1 MQTTVLGCGRW
12 GTFISWYM
20 NKILEYEVICWGPDD
35 DIFKNLQKHRKNEY
49 LTMPKEIEI
58 TSSLEKAL
66 TSDFIVISISCQKL
80 REFAQRLNQYSLKG
94 KTIILAMKG
103 LEEKTGK
110 RLTQIISEEITQDI
124 NLAIWVGPGHVQ
136 SFTKNIPNCMIISCE
151 KTEKAKEIIKL
162 LNSNLIRYYYS
173 NDIVGNEIGAA
184 SKNVMGIAAGVLD
197 GLGYTALKGA
207 LMARGARE
215 ISRLLK
221 AMDCDEL
228 TAYGLCHLGDYEATL
243 FSEFSNNRKFGET
256 FVGGKKFNKLAEGV
270 ATSKA
275 LLNLSEKYK
284 VDLPITMAVNELIT
298 SNNHSKKIIMDLF
311 LRPLKEE
318 FYV

>member
-1 MQTTVLGCGRW
+1 ML
-12 GTFISWYM
+12 
-20 NKILEYEVICWGPDD
+20 GPDD
-35 DIFKNLQKHRKNEY
+35 EIFRNLQKYRKNEY
-49 LTMPKEIEI
+49 LSLPENIEI
-58 TSSLEKAL
+58 TSSLDRAL
-66 TSDFIVISISCQKL
+66 ISDFIVISISCQNLRDFAKKL
-80 REFAQRLNQYSLKG
+80 NKHFLKG

-103 LEEKTGK
+103 LEEKTGE
-110 RLTQIISEEITQDI
+110 RLSQVVSEEISQDI

-136 SFTKNIPNCMIISCE
+136 SFIKNIPNCMIICSE
-151 KTEKAKEIIKL
+151 KIEKAKEIIKL
-162 LNSNLIRYYYS
+162 LKSKLIRYYYS
-173 NDIVGNEIGAA
+173 NDLIGNEIGAA
-184 SKNVMGIAAGVLD
+184 AKNVMGIAAGVLD
-197 GLGYTALKGA
+197 GIGYTALKGA

-256 FVGGKKFNKLAEGV
+256 FITGKSFNKLAEGV

-275 LLNLSEKYK
+275 LLKLSKKYE
-284 VDLPITMAVNELIT
+284 VDLPITFAVNDLTI
-298 SNNHSKKIIMDLF
+298 NNIHSKKIIMDLF

-318 FYV
+318 FYE